1 MMWLILLLFVL
12 FLFRIPIAYG
22 IGIVSFIGLAMSGT
36 DFVVIAQKT
45 FSGIDSFALVAIPLF
60 VLAGELMTVGGI
72 SKRLI
77 DFASL
82 LVGHLPAGLGMVAVM
97 AAMFFSAISGS
108 AIADAAAIGGIL
120 IPAMIAQGYDRRFT
134 STLIAS
140 ASTIGPV
147 IPPSIPMILFGV
159 MASVSIGDLFLAGVA
174 PGILMGIVLMIYVY
188 YIGKK
193 HNIRGREKAASMGE
207 ILHGLKD
214 AFLALLLPIIIIG
227 GFRTGVFTATE
238 SGVIAVVY
246 ALLIGTVVY
255 RELNIKILPKVLL
268 DTAISSATILFVIA
282 NATLFTWLLAFH
294 DIPGQLGEMILGIS
308 DQPWVLLLVINIV
321 LLIAGTFI
329 DTISALTIFTPLFLP
344 LILAAGIDPVHFGII
359 MIINLTI
366 GMITPPL
373 GVCLFVTSS
382 IAKVN
387 LAQMVR
393 PLMPQLLLLLAV
405 LALVTYWP
413 EFSLFLPNLFG
424 ANS

>member
-1 MMWLILLLFVL
+1 MIWLIALLFVL
-12 FLFRIPIAYG
+12 FLFRIPIAYS

-45 FSGIDSFALVAIPLF
+45 FSGIDSFALIAIPLF

-82 LVGHLPAGLGMVAVM
+82 LVGHLPAGLGMVAVL

-174 PGILMGIVLMIYVY
+174 PGILMGVVLMVYVY

-193 HNIRGREKAASMGE
+193 QNIRGREKAASISE
-207 ILHGLKD
+207 IVTGLKD

-227 GFRTGVFTATE
+227 GFRTGIFTATE

-268 DTAISSATILFVIA
+268 DTAVSSATILFVIA

-308 DQPWVLLLVINIV
+308 DKPWVLLLVINIV

-344 LILAAGIDPVHFGII
+344 LILEAGIDPVHFGII
-359 MIINLTI
+359 VIINLTI

-393 PLMPQLLLLLAV
+393 PLMPQLLLLLLV

-424 ANS
+424 DNS